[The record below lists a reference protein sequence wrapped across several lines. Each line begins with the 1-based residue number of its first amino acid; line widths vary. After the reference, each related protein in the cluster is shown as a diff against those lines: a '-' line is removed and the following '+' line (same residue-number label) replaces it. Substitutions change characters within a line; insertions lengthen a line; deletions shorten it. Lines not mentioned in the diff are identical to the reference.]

1 MGLWAYGL
9 MGLWA
14 YGLMGLWAYGL
25 MGLWA
30 YGLMQ
35 HTRCDVTFPSGEN
48 ARARTEST
56 SLSTITEHST

>member
-1 MGLWAYGL
+1 MTPCYTGSRTLGL

-30 YGLMQ
+30 YEQLKVYEG
-35 HTRCDVTFPSGEN
+35 
-48 ARARTEST
+48 
-56 SLSTITEHST
+56 IKK